1 MAEIPEN
8 AEQLLTAQ
16 SIGQWCQFVAWR
28 HSHGLPLD
36 QQNRMGVSLIA
47 TQTETKRLL
56 GSTSENTN
64 ATHVGDA
71 ATETTPTASDAAC
84 PAVWYTASTGRGG
97 NTSKTSS
104 HGSKHRTKHLCAMLA
119 KNPCEDVFD
128 VFCPLVR
135 KCHDDCGLAFLL
147 FPAWCEEQTEVC
159 FLRVIALVQFLDPQ
173 FCWREVLY
181 LSDFL
186 IAVPSSTT
194 PTGLPRLGVPSHLDV
209 CLFTQTVPLGDT
221 TIFDTHTLLGK
232 RSPRPTKPQGIHS
245 FSSLCYTTLVP
256 LDPRPAPTTRDLIDA
271 NSVPSSL
278 SYYYT

>member
-1 MAEIPEN
+1 M
-8 AEQLLTAQ
+8 
-16 SIGQWCQFVAWR
+16 
-28 HSHGLPLD
+28 
-36 QQNRMGVSLIA
+36 
-47 TQTETKRLL
+47 L
-56 GSTSENTN
+56 G
-64 ATHVGDA
+64 
-71 ATETTPTASDAAC
+71 
-84 PAVWYTASTGRGG
+84 
-97 NTSKTSS
+97 
-104 HGSKHRTKHLCAMLA
+104 AMLA

-147 FPAWCEEQTEVC
+147 FLAWCEEQTEVC

-181 LSDFL
+181 SSDFL

-194 PTGLPRLGVPSHLDV
+194 PRGLPRLGVPSHLDV

-221 TIFDTHTLLGK
+221 TIFDTHTLLGR

-256 LDPRPAPTTRDLIDA
+256 LGLLHLPPCCCKITSIPRLVTPQDLTWHQFTRLWRAPVTTTTTTHPTARL
-271 NSVPSSL
+271 
-278 SYYYT
+278 